1 MAKALHVRS
10 PNPAGCDKIAHESKS
25 LRSAVTADSVYLA
38 IDRPVFLF
46 DRGIAV
52 CFANGRCLCLAD
64 ERGTG
69 RDAVGA
75 NRGFGFIKSDNGG
88 PDIFFHARAG
98 DQVEY
103 EIGIDQGRRG

>member
-1 MAKALHVRS
+1 M
-10 PNPAGCDKIAHESKS
+10 
-25 LRSAVTADSVYLA
+25 SVPRRRA
-38 IDRPVFLF
+38 
-46 DRGIAV
+46 
-52 CFANGRCLCLAD
+52 
-64 ERGTG
+64 RGTG

-75 NRGFGFIKSDNGG
+75 DRGFGFIKSDNGG